1 MSTQLMKQSRTSWMV
16 MLSAL
21 AVFATAG
28 SSAYTQELRPVETIK
43 ILTLTAAEGPARFEQ
58 ARLIA
63 ESWQAAGIPAEIEP
77 GRQIGKRGFAAKDF
91 DIYIIIYDPTTDRLD
106 PENFLA
112 RFITAKAVDNGS
124 NLSGYVNP
132 AYDELYKAQVNAT
145 SFDARVAAVHE
156 MQQLLIDDQPAAPFI
171 HIVIGGAYNSAD
183 WTGFTKSVGT
193 PVYHFW
199 NAIGL
204 TPVGDPKPLVIGIT
218 SEALTL
224 NPVAAATS
232 EARVTLTHIYDP
244 LMRVG
249 PDGALVNW
257 AAEDVALDE
266 NTVTVKLREGM
277 TFHDG
282 EPVTG
287 DDVAFT
293 FQYLVDKESPLY
305 AGRLSPV
312 ESVSADGNTVVITL
326 SAPNAAFATTALAQ
340 VPILPEHIWSAIDDP
355 TAFANDQP
363 VGSGPFKFVSR
374 ALGQDLR
381 LAAHADHFSPPAAPG
396 LVWATFGSLDALLA
410 AVETKE
416 IDVLGNFVSLRQLAI
431 LDGVEGVTVEQ
442 NPSHGVNLLHYN
454 MRLDRLCDRHM
465 RKALSYLIP
474 TEDMIDIVYEGGA
487 VASSGII
494 APPLWAKP
502 GLEPIPYDVDAALA
516 ELSAAGYVMKDG
528 KLHYPPAGADNRVLD
543 NCK

>member
-1 MSTQLMKQSRTSWMV
+1 
-16 MLSAL
+16 
-21 AVFATAG
+21 
-28 SSAYTQELRPVETIK
+28 
-43 ILTLTAAEGPARFEQ
+43 
-58 ARLIA
+58 
-63 ESWQAAGIPAEIEP
+63 
-77 GRQIGKRGFAAKDF
+77 
-91 DIYIIIYDPTTDRLD
+91 
-106 PENFLA
+106 
-112 RFITAKAVDNGS
+112 
-124 NLSGYVNP
+124 
-132 AYDELYKAQVNAT
+132 
-145 SFDARVAAVHE
+145 

-204 TPVGDPKPLVIGIT
+204 TPVGDPRPLVIGIT

-340 VPILPEHIWSAIDDP
+340 VSILPEHIWSAIDDP

-454 MRLDRLCDRHM
+454 MRLERLCDRHM

-474 TEDMIDIVYEGGA
+474 TEDMIDIVYEGVA